1 MQLSLFTRRHV
12 SVGLFALLTLAVTSA
27 SATYGSYGSSGPSR
41 DNLTLLIPDNAAVNS
56 WQVQVWTDAAA
67 ENGIQI
73 KTITN
78 SAFLALGSTAA
89 SKIAGLVMPD
99 SAHIQASNTLVNA
112 VKQYVS
118 GGGKLMLT
126 YDAAVLNDQGF
137 YDPSGKS
144 RFSDLVGVDYV
155 QYETLRDR
163 VVGFGPVV
171 GSKARL
177 NNLSVPPGKF
187 LPYTAPAV
195 QPVAAATTPF
205 VPTSRFDP
213 GGAETMRSMIESR
226 ARPWLPMPRTVN
238 PLRYDL
244 RVYSATPA
252 LHLPGS
258 FPYRYSDDVSA
269 TVDSTGTYW
278 QENPIGWVST
288 QLTDA
293 DKALQT
299 ISGYGY
305 PALGYYSYVT
315 TGTFPG
321 NVFLSSPEHGLVAG
335 ERTYGN
341 GKVLFVNIPLG
352 YFAAIG
358 TDSML
363 LHGFLNHFAR
373 DQVEMPRL
381 SVQPKG
387 VGGLV
392 YNWHVDDGDDIVPDF
407 KFLMEQSFMQ
417 GKGPF
422 SVHFTAGP
430 DVNVLGDGLGMNL
443 PNNPAAQDVVR
454 KTGKFGNYRY
464 SYGYG
469 MKHELGS
476 HGGWNHNLYGI
487 NASETNASTYLPWL
501 ELNVDAIE
509 RVIQQPLRE
518 YSAPQGNNPLWS
530 NQWLENHGVVGMYTV
545 SNTGSAATREWR
557 AGERVTTKLWSMPI
571 APLGKTATFEEFEE
585 NAITDTMAAQWLI
598 DLQSF
603 VANNRTNRLFY
614 NHPPGARAYLGV
626 VKTFVNRAQNLQNQ
640 GRFKWYT
647 MAEIADF
654 SQRRIQTTWSS
665 SSNYYGSRTFV
676 ASNPEGLADVTWL
689 LPRSRHT
696 MPFITSGYGT
706 VSGADSTHWVVTAR
720 SGTSLKF
727 ASWDR

>member
-1 MQLSLFTRRHV
+1 MQLSLLARRHFAAV
-12 SVGLFALLTLAVTSA
+12 LFALLALVVTGTG
-27 SATYGSYGSSGPSR
+27 ATGSYGGSSPSR
-41 DNLTLLIPDNAAVNS
+41 DNLTLLIPDNAVLTS

-67 ENGIQI
+67 EEGIQI
-73 KTITN
+73 KTITD

-99 SAHIQASNTLVNA
+99 SAHIQASDALVAA

-126 YDAAVLNDQGF
+126 YDAAVLNDLGF
-137 YDPSGKS
+137 YDLSGKS

-155 QYETLRDR
+155 QYEALRDR

-187 LPYTAPAV
+187 VPYTAPLEL
-195 QPVAAATTPF
+195 PVATATTPF
-205 VPTSRFDP
+205 VPTSRLDP
-213 GGAETMRSMIESR
+213 GGAEVMRAMVESR
-226 ARPWLPMPRTVN
+226 TRGFSALGRMVN

-244 RVYSATPA
+244 RVHSATPA
-252 LHLPGS
+252 LRLPGS

-288 QLTDA
+288 QLSEA

-305 PALGYYSYVT
+305 PALGYYSFVT

-335 ERTYGN
+335 ERSYGN

-373 DQVEMPRL
+373 DQVVMPRL

-387 VGGLV
+387 VGGLI
-392 YNWHVDDGDDIVPDF
+392 YNWHVDDGDDLIPDYGYV
-407 KFLMEQSFMQ
+407 MGQWFMQ

-430 DVNVLGDGLGMNL
+430 DVNVIGDGLGMNL
-443 PNNPAAQDVVR
+443 ANNPAGQAVVR
-454 KTGKFGNYRY
+454 SAGAYR
-464 SYGYG
+464 
-469 MKHELGS
+469 GS
-476 HGGWNHNLYGI
+476 VTNEVGAHGGWNHNIYGI
-487 NASETNASTYLPWL
+487 NANETNASTYLPWL
-501 ELNVDAIE
+501 QANVGVVQNVMGK
-509 RVIQQPLRE
+509 RSRE

-530 NQWLENHGVVGMYTV
+530 TNWLETYGIVGMYTV
-545 SNTGSAATREWR
+545 SNTGTAATREWR
-557 AGERVTTKLWSMPI
+557 NGARVTDKLWAMPI
-571 APLGKTATFEEFEE
+571 APLGTTATFEEFEE
-585 NAITDTMAAQWLI
+585 NGISNGASAQWLL

-603 VANNRTNRLFY
+603 VVNNRTNRLFY
-614 NHPPGARAYLGV
+614 NHPPGARDHLGV
-626 VKTFVNRAQNLQNQ
+626 VKTFVNRAENLKNW
-640 GRFKWYT
+640 GRFNWYT
-647 MAEIADF
+647 MAQIADF

-665 SSNYYGSRTFV
+665 SNYYGYSRFT
-676 ASNPEGLADVTWL
+676 ASNPAGLTDVTWL
-689 LPRSRHT
+689 LPRSRYGY
-696 MPFITSGYGT
+696 PYILSGWAT
-706 VSGADSTHWVVTAR
+706 VDVYDDTNWIVTAR
-720 SGTSLKF
+720 GGTNLSFK
-727 ASWDR
+727 AYDR